1 MARRK
6 DPLIWG
12 IILILVGFVFILE
25 NFDID
30 AWNFAWKLWPVI
42 LIVWGANK
50 LLAGLAAK
58 KNGKIDLPPPG
69 PPAPPQ
75 A

>member
-6 DPLIWG
+6 DPLVWG
-12 IILILVGFVFILE
+12 IILILIGFVFVLE
-25 NFDID
+25 NFQID
-30 AWNFAWKLWPVI
+30 AWDFAWKLWPVI
-42 LIVWGANK
+42 LIVWGATK
-50 LLAGLAAK
+50 LLAGLSAQK
-58 KNGKIDLPPPG
+58 SDKSPTP

>member
-12 IILILVGFVFILE
+12 IILILIGFVFVLE
-25 NFDID
+25 NFNVD
-30 AWNFAWKLWPVI
+30 AWDFAWKLWPVI
-42 LIVWGANK
+42 LIAWGANK
-50 LLAGLAAK
+50 LLAGLSARKPEKAP
-58 KNGKIDLPPPG
+58 DQPLTPPE
-69 PPAPPQ
+69 PPQ